1 MPKHAVLVGVAGAL
15 VALLPAT
22 FGCGRPPTLLITA
35 ETLPAQSRS
44 LAVSVTRSVVGGG
57 EQATAEP
64 LSTYDLPEPTPSRQS
79 FLLRLPSG
87 FSGSLN
93 VSLAAFSGVGGAG
106 CLQRLG
112 FAAHEFAPQPYDDTL
127 VLPLDLDP
135 GDLGCESAP
144 ASLPRLIAAS
154 PAVVGTAGGDRV
166 QITGWGFV
174 PGTEVHFD
182 GRKLS
187 DVTVQSAAQLSAV
200 AIGRGTAGPIRLGL
214 LLPGGAQASRDDLL
228 RYRFSTP
235 SFMAQPSISTPFVV
249 SSIAYGDI
257 DRDGNFDVLLSPA
270 SGNRLTSI
278 LLNQQLST
286 SYSIGGVGGTG
297 PVTPAI
303 LVDLD
308 LDGRL
313 DMVTGILPMQLIV
326 TRRNSGTAAVYEAAF
341 NYAVQGEPSFVLASD
356 VDHDGYPDVLALSE
370 SGRTLNLLLN
380 DGQGGL
386 RAASLTT
393 LSVSSSP
400 FAAASLDLNLDGHKD
415 IVMIDRGQAVA
426 RTLLNNAAMPGRFSG
441 SDTVALVTNLSAP
454 ASSIVA
460 RDLDG
465 DGNGDVLLA
474 VESKGELLIAY
485 SRPSLAV
492 LSKPIPACAAPHLAS
507 AADLDADGI
516 MELIVACNSE
526 RQVQVLKRRSD
537 GSYQELL
544 RAAVPASLGSLVGLT
559 TIDYDGDGRI
569 DIALSGSSGL
579 GLLRNESM

>member
-1 MPKHAVLVGVAGAL
+1 MPRHAVLVGAAATL
-15 VALLPAT
+15 VALLPLT
-22 FGCGRPPTLLITA
+22 FGCGRPPTLVITA

-44 LAVSVTRSVVGGG
+44 LAVSVTRSVPGAG

-87 FSGSLN
+87 FAGSLN
-93 VSLAAFSGVGGAG
+93 VSLAAFSGLAGTG

-127 VLPLDLDP
+127 VLPLDVDP
-135 GDLGCESAP
+135 GDRGCDGAP
-144 ASLPRLIAAS
+144 ATLPRLIAAS

-200 AIGRGTAGPIRLGL
+200 AIGRGTAGAIKLGL

-235 SFMAQPSISTPFVV
+235 SFIAQPSVSTPFAV
-249 SSIAYGDI
+249 SAIAYGDI
-257 DRDGNFDVLLSPA
+257 DRDGSFDVLVSPV

-278 LLNQQLST
+278 LLNQQQT
-286 SYSIGGVGGTG
+286 TAYSIGGTGGTG

-303 LVDLD
+303 LADLD

-313 DMVTGILPMQLIV
+313 DMVTGILPMQQIV
-326 TRRNSGTAAVYEAAF
+326 TRRNSGTAAIYEPAF
-341 NYAVQGEPSFVLASD
+341 SYTVQGEPSFVLAND
-356 VDHDGYPDVLALSE
+356 VDRDGYVDVAAISE
-370 SGRTLNLLLN
+370 SARTLNILLN

-386 RAASLTT
+386 RAPSLTT
-393 LSVSSSP
+393 LGLSTSP

-415 IVMIDRGQAVA
+415 IVIIDRGQAVA
-426 RTLLNNAAMPGRFSG
+426 RTLLNNPTMPGRYSG
-441 SDTVALVTNLSAP
+441 TDTVALVTNLSAP

-465 DGNGDVLLA
+465 DGNGDVLVA
-474 VESKGELLIAY
+474 IESRGELLIAY
-485 SRPSLAV
+485 SRPTLAV
-492 LSKPIPACAAPHLAS
+492 LSKPIPACVAPHLAS
-507 AADLDADGI
+507 AADLDADGVL
-516 MELIVACNSE
+516 ELIVACNSE
-526 RQVQVLKRRSD
+526 QQVQVLKRRSD
-537 GSYQELL
+537 GTYQELL

-559 TIDYDGDGRI
+559 TIDFDGDGRT
-569 DIALSGSSGL
+569 DIALSGSGGL
-579 GLLRNESM
+579 GLLRNESS